1 MGRTCFCIVMQQ
13 YRILG
18 LESLGGATVN
28 RVGVISGRFP
38 VFWTASG
45 LTCWDHFYLSS
56 EPLHS
61 YWVRLVLSCF
71 CILLEQYRFLDLEPL
86 RGATVGRLEVI
97 SSRLG
102 VFFGPRWG

>member
-1 MGRTCFCIVMQQ
+1 M
-13 YRILG
+13 
-18 LESLGGATVN
+18 
-28 RVGVISGRFP
+28 
-38 VFWTASG
+38 
-45 LTCWDHFYLSS
+45 SS

-71 CILLEQYRFLDLEPL
+71 CILLEQYRFLGLEPL

-102 VFFGPRWG
+102 VFSDRVGANLTRFGIMLVCLGSISGGWPS

>member
-1 MGRTCFCIVMQQ
+1 MWGTCLCILMQQ

-18 LESLGGATVN
+18 LESLGGAAVN
-28 RVGVISGRFP
+28 RVGVISGRLP

-45 LTCWDHFYLSS
+45 LTCWDHFGLSS

-71 CILLEQYRFLDLEPL
+71 CILLEQYRFLGLEPL
-86 RGATVGRLEVI
+86 RGATVGHLEP
-97 SSRLG
+97 SWCFFRTALG
-102 VFFGPRWG
+102 LT